1 MLNVLPIL
9 GAALCHEAGHIICA
23 RTLNLKIRRIG
34 VNWRGPYVVREQ
46 GSAVQNLAVSMAG
59 PVVNLVLAGAM
70 VLGPWLGTAVVI
82 FGLYNLLVGLYNL
95 LPVPFSDGRRILTLL
110 CKEASLNKAL
120 NGTAIAGP
128 AKLVGQTWRGI

>member
-1 MLNVLPIL
+1 MDAVDAQCFAYTRRGVVSRSGTHYL
-9 GAALCHEAGHIICA
+9 AH
-23 RTLNLKIRRIG
+23 TLNLKIRRIG

-59 PVVNLVLAGAM
+59 PLVNLVLAGAM
-70 VLGPWLGTAVVI
+70 VLGPWLGTAIVI

-120 NGTAIAGP
+120 NGTAIAALP
-128 AKLVGQTWRGI
+128 NS